1 MIVIGMET
9 LVQLAPQFIHINRSP
24 SFNFS
29 LKTNKNYVEHLIL
42 QMQAKA
48 DAAKSCKALVD

>member
-1 MIVIGMET
+1 MET